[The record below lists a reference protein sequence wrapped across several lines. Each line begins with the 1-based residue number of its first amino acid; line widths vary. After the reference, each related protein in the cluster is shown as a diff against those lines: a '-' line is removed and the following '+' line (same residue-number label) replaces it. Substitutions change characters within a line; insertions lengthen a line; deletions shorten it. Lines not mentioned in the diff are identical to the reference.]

1 MQRTKKQSLIYLAA
15 CVALPALLAACATPT
30 QPNVGKVVV
39 APQVKLP
46 APPTLVQQTQPLPAG
61 YFQRRLADYFSSSP
75 EKPTTSTP
83 PTPAAV
89 QMRTP

>member
-1 MQRTKKQSLIYLAA
+1 MQHTKKRSLIYLAA

-30 QPNVGKVVV
+30 PLNAGAVVV
-39 APQVKLP
+39 APQVTLP
-46 APPTLVQQTQPLPAG
+46 PPPTLVQQTQPLPAG

-75 EKPTTSTP
+75 AKPTTSTP

-89 QMRTP
+89 QTRTP